1 MRAVDVCAVTSAV
14 SVLAALAGAQN
25 VLVNPSFEAPA
36 AGGTFVTRGGDFGT
50 GGGWGI
56 GANIDHIGGLW
67 AAAAGTQSVD
77 LNGSTTGSVSQTFAT
92 TLGARYTIR
101 YAVSENFFGVGN
113 KTMQVKWGGD
123 VIDDVVVIHDLAR
136 TALNMKWAYREVRRT
151 ATGNQ
156 STLSFNSTTG
166 AMAGSVGFGALYG
179 PAIDDVSV
187 IKSAACVGD
196 LNNDGFVDDTDFQIF
211 VVAYDILDC
220 ADPAMPPGCP
230 SDLNSDGF
238 VDDLDFQAFAVA
250 YDTLICE

>member
-1 MRAVDVCAVTSAV
+1 MRVFVWSSVSSAA
-14 SVLAALAGAQN
+14 VLASIAGAQN
-25 VLVNPSFEAPA
+25 LLVNPSFEAPA
-36 AGGTFVTRGGDFGT
+36 AGGTFVTRGGDFGP

-56 GANIDHIGGLW
+56 TANIDHIGGLW
-67 AAAAGTQSVD
+67 AAAAGAQSVD

-92 TLGARYTIR
+92 TPGARYAVR

-113 KTMQVKWGGD
+113 KTMQVKWGSD

-156 STLSFNSTTG
+156 STLTFASTTG

-187 IKSAACVGD
+187 VAVNACVGD
-196 LNNDGFVDDTDFQIF
+196 LNNDGFVDDSDFQIF

-220 ADPAMPPGCP
+220 ADPAMPARCP
-230 SDLNSDGF
+230 SDLNIDGF
-238 VDDLDFQAFAVA
+238 VDDLDFQLFAVA